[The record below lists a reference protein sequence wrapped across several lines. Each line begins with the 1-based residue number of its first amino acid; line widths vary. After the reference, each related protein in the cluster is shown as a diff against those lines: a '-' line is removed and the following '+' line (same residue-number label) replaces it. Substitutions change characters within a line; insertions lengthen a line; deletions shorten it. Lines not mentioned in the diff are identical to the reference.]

1 MKKNNYII
9 LGEIDIQ
16 PLISTRDFLA
26 EALQVAENKF
36 EVAGAIQAFEVCY
49 DITWKNLK
57 KVLNFQGIE
66 VFNPRDTFRLAA
78 QEGLITN
85 PKTWF
90 DYIKKRNITTHEYHE
105 EIMEKVYPVLPK
117 FLKDLNLLIK
127 KLEKF

>member
-1 MKKNNYII
+1 MRRKHII

-36 EVAGAIQAFEVCY
+36 EIAGTIQAFEVCY
-49 DITWKNLK
+49 DITWKTLK
-57 KVLNFQGIE
+57 KVLHTQGIE

-85 PKTWF
+85 LKTWF
-90 DYIKKRNITTHEYHE
+90 DYVKKRNITAHEYHE
-105 EIMEKVYPVLPK
+105 EIMAKVYPVLPG
-117 FLKDLNLLIK
+117 FLKDLNSLIK
-127 KLEKF
+127 KIEKVS